1 MKKWIAIIVLVL
13 GTIGIA
19 FFYFQIGNN
28 DTNTMQTNQVTSD
41 RLKPAD
47 FQKALT
53 SGEYTLLDIRTI
65 QEYNE
70 GHLKDAIQKDFYLTD
85 SFTQYLQSLDKNKKY
100 LIYCRSGNRSGKALA
115 QMKDMGFTNVADL
128 EGGIGA
134 WTAANL
140 PIEK

>member
-13 GTIGIA
+13 GTIGIV

-28 DTNTMQTNQVTSD
+28 TNTMQTNQATSD
-41 RLKPAD
+41 RLQAAD
-47 FQKALT
+47 FQKALA

-65 QEYNE
+65 EEYNE

-100 LIYCRSGNRSGKALA
+100 LIYCRSGNRSGKALT
-115 QMKDMGFTNVADL
+115 QMKRMGFTNVADL

-140 PIEK
+140 PLEK

>member
-1 MKKWIAIIVLVL
+1 
-13 GTIGIA
+13 
-19 FFYFQIGNN
+19 
-28 DTNTMQTNQVTSD
+28 MQTNQATSD
-41 RLKPAD
+41 RLQPAD
-47 FQKALT
+47 FQKALA

-65 QEYNE
+65 EEYNE

-100 LIYCRSGNRSGKALA
+100 LIYCRSGNRSGKALT
-115 QMKDMGFTNVADL
+115 QMKGMGFTNVADL

-140 PIEK
+140 PLEK

>member
-13 GTIGIA
+13 GTIGIV

-28 DTNTMQTNQVTSD
+28 TNTMQTNQATSD
-41 RLKPAD
+41 RLQPAD
-47 FQKALT
+47 FQKALA

-65 QEYNE
+65 EEYNE

-100 LIYCRSGNRSGKALA
+100 LIYCRSGNRSGKALT
-115 QMKDMGFTNVADL
+115 QMKGMGFTNVADL

-140 PIEK
+140 PLEK